1 MLGVGVFEVG
11 EESVSDFLVWA
22 EPIQLVGTCANR
34 EAAVTAVRDHRPD
47 AVLMDVRRSWRGSRP
62 PAPSATSPRKA
73 LGSL

>member
-47 AVLMDVRRSWRGSRP
+47 AVLMDVGRSWRASRP
-62 PAPSATSPRKA
+62 PAPSGTSPRKA